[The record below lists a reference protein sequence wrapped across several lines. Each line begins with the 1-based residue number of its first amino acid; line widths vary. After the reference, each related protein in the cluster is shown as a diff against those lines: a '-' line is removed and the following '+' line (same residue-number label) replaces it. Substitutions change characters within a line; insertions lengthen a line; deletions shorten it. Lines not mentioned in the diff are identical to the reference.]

1 MSWSVFGCTSGL
13 VSMLLLGSAASAF
26 ASASVRFVHAVPGA
40 EPTTLSISID
50 RGRASTAPTPFGSS
64 SAVLE
69 VDAGTAKMTA
79 ASGGETLATYEQ
91 PLEDGKSYTVVAIQK
106 QPENPKLGVSLSVF
120 QDASAEPGKALARA
134 INVAPEAGEPDVRAD
149 DTGIARRLVY
159 SEASEYADVSPG
171 THDVI
176 VTRAGG
182 SGGALATQKGVALTA
197 GTATTAIVLGSG
209 GETLRVLTL
218 ADGNAAPRG
227 APATGFG
234 GTAGDEGGP
243 SRGVL
248 ALLGALAGALLGT
261 AGWMLAR
268 RR

>member
-1 MSWSVFGCTSGL
+1 MSWSFFGCTSGL

-26 ASASVRFVHAVPGA
+26 ASASVRFVHAVPGT
-40 EPTTLSISID
+40 EPATLTISTD
-50 RGRASTAPTPFGSS
+50 RGRSATAPVSFGSV
-64 SAVLE
+64 SAPLE
-69 VDAGTAKMTA
+69 VAGGTAKMMA

-91 PLEDGKSYTVVAIQK
+91 PLEDGKTYTVVAIQK
-106 QPENPKLGVSLSVF
+106 QPDDPKLGVSLSLF
-120 QDASAEPGKALARA
+120 PDATAEPGKALARA
-134 INVAPEAGEPDVRAD
+134 INVAPEAGEPDVRAG
-149 DTGIARRLVY
+149 DTVIAPKLAY
-159 SEASEYADVSPG
+159 PEASEYAGVSPG

-182 SGGALATQKGVALTA
+182 SGGALATKKGIPLTA
-197 GTATTAIVLGSG
+197 GSATTAIVLGSG

-218 ADGNAAPRG
+218 ADDSAAPPG

-243 SRGVL
+243 SRGAL